1 MFGGENA
8 ADFIQKAFA
17 GTPLSGLIGKA
28 LTAAGGAVNG
38 SHATKS
44 TSSAAP
50 Q

>member
-38 SHATKS
+38 SGTKS
-44 TSSAAP
+44 ASTGATS
-50 Q
+50 